1 MYTPNSNIKAKELVF
16 VQILYLYVIPV
27 LLLYYKI
34 IPAQL
39 RFIMLLGVS
48 LLLLGIIRHNKWTY
62 ADMGIR
68 KDFMKDILPYTLF
81 TISAAG
87 FIFWLSLIYPHRM
100 MYEWWE
106 DVRFLALFIPI
117 SVLQEVIFRGILM
130 NFLRRAFSNPIFI
143 ILINT
148 IVFTLLHIIYLNST
162 FVLPFTFIAGVG
174 FAWMYY
180 QYPNLILI
188 SLSHTVLNFT
198 AMVLGFFIVR

>member
-1 MYTPNSNIKAKELVF
+1 
-16 VQILYLYVIPV
+16 
-27 LLLYYKI
+27 
-34 IPAQL
+34 
-39 RFIMLLGVS
+39 MLLGVS

>member
-1 MYTPNSNIKAKELVF
+1 MDTPNSNIKAKELVF